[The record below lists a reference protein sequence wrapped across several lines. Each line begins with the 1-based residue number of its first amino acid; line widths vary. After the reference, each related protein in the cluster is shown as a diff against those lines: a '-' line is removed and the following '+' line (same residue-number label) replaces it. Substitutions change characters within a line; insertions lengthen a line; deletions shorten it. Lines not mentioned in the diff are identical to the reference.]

1 MKTLNETVREIVA
14 YARKSGLDEITEV
27 QDYFCEKDSHFNR
40 REIERMIAQFEKEKN
55 ENQPR

>member
-27 QDYFCEKDSHFNR
+27 QDYFTEKDSQLTR
-40 REIERMIAQFEKEKN
+40 REIEHIINQFEKE
-55 ENQPR
+55 EQ

>member
-27 QDYFCEKDSHFNR
+27 QDYFAEKDSQLTR
-40 REIERMIAQFEKEKN
+40 REIEHIINQFEKE
-55 ENQPR
+55 EQ